1 MALEDLKLVAGNDIS
16 AMDAGVGRQRRIW
29 STPEKLAMVEMAD
42 QQGSSVAEVAEAFG
56 VAPSQIY
63 SWRKRLASGEFDGDE
78 SEAVFARVAVDEQSD
93 AAASLPGKIVIVFP
107 SGARMRVEGMVDPA
121 SLGMVLNA
129 LAR

>member
-1 MALEDLKLVAGNDIS
+1 MA
-16 AMDAGVGRQRRIW
+16 
-29 STPEKLAMVEMAD
+29 EMAD

>member
-1 MALEDLKLVAGNDIS
+1 
-16 AMDAGVGRQRRIW
+16 
-29 STPEKLAMVEMAD
+29 MVEMAD

-63 SWRKRLASGEFDGDE
+63 SLASGEFDGDE